1 MKKYDLIIFDMD
13 GTILDTL
20 EDLTDSLNVVLSK
33 NGIPERSLEEVRSF
47 VGNGIR
53 LLIERA
59 VPETT
64 SADVINQV
72 YRDFMEYYPLH
83 CSDKT
88 KAYEGIPEL
97 LSSLREEGYSTAV
110 ISNKA
115 DVAVQELCRQYF
127 EDSFDFAVGER
138 EGILKKPAP
147 DSVFEVMKRL
157 QIEPQR
163 TVYVGDSEVDVETAK
178 NAQITCIAV
187 NWGFRSEECLKAQG
201 AEIIISEPKELL
213 ALV

>member
-20 EDLTDSLNVVLSK
+20 EDLTDSLNVVLSE
-33 NGIPERSLEEVRSF
+33 NGLPERSLEEVRSF

-138 EGILKKPAP
+138 EGIQKKPAP

-157 QIEPQR
+157 QIEPER

>member
-20 EDLTDSLNVVLSK
+20 EDLTDSLNLVLSK
-33 NGIPERSLEEVRSF
+33 HGLPKRSLAEVRSF
-47 VGNGIR
+47 LGNGIR

-59 VPETT
+59 VPKDT
-64 SADVINQV
+64 SADTISHL
-72 YRDFMEYYPLH
+72 YADFMEYYPLH
-83 CSDKT
+83 CSEKT

-97 LSSLREEGYSTAV
+97 LSALRDEGYLTAV

-127 EDSFDFAVGER
+127 ENAFDFAVGER
-138 EGILKKPAP
+138 EGIQKKPAP
-147 DSVFEVMKRL
+147 DSVFEVMNRL
-157 QIEPQR
+157 QTEPER
-163 TVYVGDSEVDVETAK
+163 TVYVGDSEVDIETAR
-178 NAQITCIAV
+178 NAQIACISV
-187 NWGFRSEECLKAQG
+187 NWGFRSEEYLKAQG